1 MTLVNWEEHRARFLA
16 LKEEKGITV
25 KEYCEQNGL
34 SFNTARKHLN
44 MKKNEVQAK
53 VKPSKNRARTR
64 QQPRAGGTKKQQ
76 RASGKESEF
85 TKTDNKTAT
94 SQFREMPRKRNAD
107 HADKPIDNS
116 ELVDL
121 SKGSFADKKAKMI
134 PEKDK
139 KASSSQRSSQMIPGE
154 SAQCATLP
162 SKNVA
167 REMMQNGAA
176 EHLRK
181 AILMAQ
187 ERAIEYQ
194 SIVDME
200 AARLRKEIDILGDGE
215 SEGIHPA
222 QRLCGLMQDAA
233 YYMNDFISR
242 LAAIYQTE
250 QKLQQGQEKLI
261 QAARQQAFKEAE
273 AREKLDIARLQA
285 EQRSKEIDYRLG
297 ADARAARV
305 IATAI
310 RMREREELDDIGVA
324 EYIERQGVSVPAI
337 LAARAA
343 KAITLLEPPIS
354 DSNDVD
360 DEQLDK
366 EAREFASLQA
376 NHPQWLADRRAD
388 VATIVEDL
396 GCGDYDQNGERK
408 AGEFE
413 SNDDELDIDP
423 SATAEIYGDYDAS
436 DTEYDGG
443 YDGIAI
449 ESPEAD

>member
-1 MTLVNWEEHRARFLA
+1 MTLVNWEEHRAQFLA

-44 MKKNEVQAK
+44 MKKNEVQSK

-64 QQPRAGGTKKQQ
+64 QQPRAGGMKTQQ
-76 RASGKESEF
+76 QTSEKESKF
-85 TKTDNKTAT
+85 TKTDNQPAT
-94 SQFREMPRKRNAD
+94 SQFRSMPRKRNAD
-107 HADKPIDNS
+107 HANKPINNS
-116 ELVDL
+116 QLVD
-121 SKGSFADKKAKMI
+121 SPKGTFADTKAKMI

-139 KASSSQRSSQMIPGE
+139 KPSSSQRSLQMIPGE

-194 SIVDME
+194 SIVDLE
-200 AARLRKEIDILGDGE
+200 AARLRKEIDVLGDGTP
-215 SEGIHPA
+215 EGIHPA

-242 LAAIYQTE
+242 LAAIYQAE

-261 QAARQQAFKEAE
+261 QGARQQAFKEAE

-343 KAITLLEPPIS
+343 KAITLLEPPVA
-354 DSNDVD
+354 DSSDVD
-360 DEQLDK
+360 DDQIQR
-366 EAREFASLQA
+366 EAEEYAKQKAELSDWLKQRRE
-376 NHPQWLADRRAD
+376 D
-388 VATIVEDL
+388 VARVVDQL
-396 GCGDYDQNGERK
+396 GLGDYDANGERK

-413 SNDDELDIDP
+413 ADDEGLELDP
-423 SATAEIYGDYDAS
+423 SATADIYDD
-436 DTEYDGG
+436 
-443 YDGIAI
+443 IAI
-449 ESPEAD
+449 TPPEED

>member
-1 MTLVNWEEHRARFLA
+1 MTLVNWEEHRAQFLA

-44 MKKNEVQAK
+44 MKKNEVQSK

-64 QQPRAGGTKKQQ
+64 QQPRAGGVKIQQ
-76 RASGKESEF
+76 QAGRKESEF
-85 TKTDNKTAT
+85 TKTDNQATT
-94 SQFREMPRKRNAD
+94 SQFRSMPRKRNAD
-107 HADKPIDNS
+107 HANKPINNS

-121 SKGSFADKKAKMI
+121 PKGSFADTKAKMI

-139 KASSSQRSSQMIPGE
+139 KPSSCQRSSQMIPGE

-194 SIVDME
+194 SIVDLE
-200 AARLRKEIDILGDGE
+200 AARLRKEIDVLGDGTP
-215 SEGIHPA
+215 EGIHPA

-242 LAAIYQTE
+242 LAAIYQAE

-261 QAARQQAFKEAE
+261 QGARQQAFKEAE

-343 KAITLLEPPIS
+343 KAITLLEPPVA
-354 DSNDVD
+354 DSSDVD
-360 DEQLDK
+360 DDQIQR
-366 EAREFASLQA
+366 EAEEYAKQKAELSDWLKQRRE
-376 NHPQWLADRRAD
+376 D
-388 VATIVEDL
+388 VARVVDQL
-396 GCGDYDQNGERK
+396 GLGDYDANGERK

-413 SNDDELDIDP
+413 ADDEGLELDP
-423 SATAEIYGDYDAS
+423 SATADIYDD
-436 DTEYDGG
+436 
-443 YDGIAI
+443 IAI
-449 ESPEAD
+449 TPPEED

>member
-1 MTLVNWEEHRARFLA
+1 M
-16 LKEEKGITV
+16 KEEKGITV

-85 TKTDNKTAT
+85 TKTDNKPAT

-139 KASSSQRSSQMIPGE
+139 KASSSQRSSQMIHGE

-215 SEGIHPA
+215 PEGIHPA

-261 QAARQQAFKEAE
+261 QGARQQAFKEAE

-343 KAITLLEPPIS
+343 KAITLLEPPVV
-354 DSNDVD
+354 DSSDVD
-360 DEQLDK
+360 DDQIQR
-366 EAREFASLQA
+366 EAEEYAKQKAELSEWLKQRRE
-376 NHPQWLADRRAD
+376 D
-388 VATIVEDL
+388 VARVVDQL
-396 GCGDYDQNGERK
+396 GLGDYDANGERK

-413 SNDDELDIDP
+413 ADDEGLELDP
-423 SATAEIYGDYDAS
+423 SATADIYDD
-436 DTEYDGG
+436 
-443 YDGIAI
+443 IAI
-449 ESPEAD
+449 TPPEED

>member
-1 MTLVNWEEHRARFLA
+1 MTLVNWEEHRAQFLA

-44 MKKNEVQAK
+44 MKKNEVQSK

-64 QQPRAGGTKKQQ
+64 QQPRAGGMKTQQ
-76 RASGKESEF
+76 QTGKKESKF
-85 TKTDNKTAT
+85 TKTDNQPAT
-94 SQFREMPRKRNAD
+94 SQFRSMPRKRNAD
-107 HADKPIDNS
+107 HANKPINNS
-116 ELVDL
+116 QLVDL
-121 SKGSFADKKAKMI
+121 PKGSFADTKAKMI

-139 KASSSQRSSQMIPGE
+139 KPSSCQRSSQMIPGE

-194 SIVDME
+194 SIVDLE
-200 AARLRKEIDILGDGE
+200 AARLRKEIDVLGDGTP
-215 SEGIHPA
+215 EGIHPA

-242 LAAIYQTE
+242 LAAIYQAE

-261 QAARQQAFKEAE
+261 QGARQQAFKEAE

-343 KAITLLEPPIS
+343 KAITLLEPPVA
-354 DSNDVD
+354 DSSDVD
-360 DEQLDK
+360 DDQIQR
-366 EAREFASLQA
+366 EAEEYAKQKAELSDWLKQRRE
-376 NHPQWLADRRAD
+376 D
-388 VATIVEDL
+388 VARVVDQL
-396 GCGDYDQNGERK
+396 GLGDYDANGERK

-413 SNDDELDIDP
+413 ADDEGLELDP
-423 SATAEIYGDYDAS
+423 SATADIYDD
-436 DTEYDGG
+436 
-443 YDGIAI
+443 IAI
-449 ESPEAD
+449 TPPEED

>member
-1 MTLVNWEEHRARFLA
+1 MTLVNWEEHRALFLA

-25 KEYCEQNGL
+25 KEYCEKNGL

-76 RASGKESEF
+76 RASRKESEF
-85 TKTDNKTAT
+85 TKTDNKPAT

-215 SEGIHPA
+215 PEGIHPA

-242 LAAIYQTE
+242 LAAIYQAE

-261 QAARQQAFKEAE
+261 QGARQQAFKEAE

-343 KAITLLEPPIS
+343 KAITLLEPPVV
-354 DSNDVD
+354 DSSDVD
-360 DEQLDK
+360 DDQIQR
-366 EAREFASLQA
+366 EAEEYAKQKAELSEWLKQRRE
-376 NHPQWLADRRAD
+376 D
-388 VATIVEDL
+388 VARVVDQL
-396 GCGDYDQNGERK
+396 GLGDYDANGERK

-413 SNDDELDIDP
+413 ADDEGLELDP
-423 SATAEIYGDYDAS
+423 SATADIYDD
-436 DTEYDGG
+436 
-443 YDGIAI
+443 IAI
-449 ESPEAD
+449 TPPEED

>member
-16 LKEEKGITV
+16 LKVEKGITV

-85 TKTDNKTAT
+85 TKTDNKPAT

-215 SEGIHPA
+215 PEGIHPA

-261 QAARQQAFKEAE
+261 QGARQQAFKEAE

-343 KAITLLEPPIS
+343 KAITLLEPPVV
-354 DSNDVD
+354 DSSDVD
-360 DEQLDK
+360 DDQIQR
-366 EAREFASLQA
+366 EAEEYAKQKAELSEWLKQRRE
-376 NHPQWLADRRAD
+376 D
-388 VATIVEDL
+388 VARVVDQL
-396 GCGDYDQNGERK
+396 GLGDYDANGERK

-413 SNDDELDIDP
+413 ADDEGLELDP
-423 SATAEIYGDYDAS
+423 SATADIYDD
-436 DTEYDGG
+436 
-443 YDGIAI
+443 IAI
-449 ESPEAD
+449 TPPEED

>member
-1 MTLVNWEEHRARFLA
+1 MTLVNWEEHRAQFLA

-44 MKKNEVQAK
+44 MKKNEVQSK

-64 QQPRAGGTKKQQ
+64 QQPRAGGVKIQQ
-76 RASGKESEF
+76 QAGRKESEF
-85 TKTDNKTAT
+85 TKTDNQATT
-94 SQFREMPRKRNAD
+94 SQFRSMPRKRNAD
-107 HADKPIDNS
+107 HANKPINNS

-121 SKGSFADKKAKMI
+121 PKGSFADTKAKMI

-139 KASSSQRSSQMIPGE
+139 KPSSCQRSSQMIPGE

-194 SIVDME
+194 SIVDLE
-200 AARLRKEIDILGDGE
+200 AARLRKEIDVLGDGTP
-215 SEGIHPA
+215 EGIHPA
-222 QRLCGLMQDAA
+222 QRLCVLMQDAA

-242 LAAIYQTE
+242 LAAIYQAE

-261 QAARQQAFKEAE
+261 QGARQQAFKEAE

-343 KAITLLEPPIS
+343 KAITLLEPPVA
-354 DSNDVD
+354 DSSDVD
-360 DEQLDK
+360 DDQIQR
-366 EAREFASLQA
+366 EAEEYAKQKAELSDWLKQRRE
-376 NHPQWLADRRAD
+376 D
-388 VATIVEDL
+388 VARVVDQL
-396 GCGDYDQNGERK
+396 GLGDYDANGERK

-413 SNDDELDIDP
+413 ADDEGLELDP
-423 SATAEIYGDYDAS
+423 SATADIYDD
-436 DTEYDGG
+436 
-443 YDGIAI
+443 IAI
-449 ESPEAD
+449 TPPEED